1 MSTFESYEPRSHFGM
16 MVGVAFAVAAALG
29 TGVFFLISSPNGNP
43 TTGQVQQEPEPEP
56 IVESEPF
63 DAPPAPVIEKAK
75 PLDPFDAEPEPPKV
89 ADNRMPPLTPEEL
102 LVAAGMGLV
111 EFDPEVLVRKIG
123 ASLEQS
129 DVKQATTLI
138 GRKALDEAQLAGL
151 QNLAAKG
158 DFRLHAVNPVMEIG
172 ELEANRRA
180 RWVLNL
186 EGPDPSRIYFDLVR
200 GKTGTWGVDQITL
213 PEGAAEGG
221 VLPDALGITHVFLQ
235 AALKQEF
242 DEAKSFVDSDRVSDA
257 KIAGLCIIFEEARYQ
272 LRPRKPLQAMFHREL
287 TAAFIAHVQDETGE
301 KAADVGVNLQRA
313 SIDLPWRVTEV
324 NLESLLAD
332 YADRVAGGDVHYT
345 PLVKNPQGGDTLILY
360 FGFDE
365 DGLTPRTKRQLDIVS
380 GLLKIDPG
388 KKLTLSGHTDSL
400 GTDEYN
406 HGLSARR
413 AGAVEKYL
421 LETGV
426 PVSQIV
432 SMAEGEAKPRR
443 PNSTADGQDN
453 PSGRRANRRTEIYL
467 DF

>member
-1 MSTFESYEPRSHFGM
+1 MNTFESYEPRSHFGM

-29 TGVFFLISSPNGNP
+29 TGVFLLISSPNGDP
-43 TTGQVQQEPEPEP
+43 TAGPGQEPEPEP
-56 IVESEPF
+56 IAENEPF
-63 DAPPAPVIEKAK
+63 DAPPAPLIGEAK
-75 PLDPFDAEPEPPKV
+75 PLNPFDAEPEPPKV
-89 ADNRMPPLTPEEL
+89 VDNRMPPPTPEEL

-123 ASLEQS
+123 ASLEES

-138 GRKALDEAQLAGL
+138 GRKALDESQLAGL
-151 QNLAAKG
+151 QNLAVKG

-172 ELEANRRA
+172 ELEANRRS
-180 RWVLNL
+180 RWALNL
-186 EGPDPSRIYFDLVR
+186 EGPDPSRIYFDLLR
-200 GKTGTWGVDQITL
+200 GKNGTWGVDQITL
-213 PEGAAEGG
+213 PGGKAENG

-235 AALKQEF
+235 AALEQKF
-242 DEAKSFVDSDRVSDA
+242 DDAKSFVDSARVSDA
-257 KIAGLCIIFEEARYQ
+257 KIAGLCIIFEEARYR

-287 TAAFIAHVQDETGE
+287 TAAFIAHVQDETGG
-301 KAADVGVNLQRA
+301 KAAEVGVNLQRT
-313 SIDLPWRVTEV
+313 STDLPWRVTEV

-345 PLVKNPQGGDTLILY
+345 PLVKNPKGGDTLILY

-365 DGLTPRTKRQLDIVS
+365 DGLTPRTQRQLDIVS

-388 KKLTLSGHTDSL
+388 KQLTLSGHTDSL
-400 GTDEYN
+400 GSDEYN

-413 AGAVEKYL
+413 AGAVQRYL
-421 LETGV
+421 VETGV
-426 PVSQIV
+426 PVSQII

-453 PSGRRANRRTEIYL
+453 PSGRRANRRTEVYL